1 MAGFGTGCELLVFLR
16 DSELREHLPAVSQAV
31 KKETFQTGCTPIVNL
46 FERLAE
52 PIRVSHAVTEYR
64 VIPDLHRQST
74 TEIYSIDSVRSKAE
88 YSAAT
93 KVYEP
98 FYSFR
103 HAWEEATGECFWYEH
118 RRAAQTA
125 DDQGT
130 DVYLSLVDLKFNPAL
145 PPTDVISAAVT
156 CTNRDFAG
164 RLDWRQDWGEIAG
177 EGLPMVQA
185 RCLVKPTPP
194 VQPRMRGALQW
205 RLISHLAVNR
215 LSIVQGGG
223 LEALREILRLYCF
236 EEDEETRRRIA
247 GLSRLSSRAS
257 VSRVEF
263 DSGISFCRGLD
274 VELEFDEELFAGSG
288 AFLMA
293 SVLERFFGIYSAI
306 NSWTRLT
313 ALSRQRRIPVHRW
326 PARIGQ
332 QRVL

>member
-1 MAGFGTGCELLVFLR
+1 
-16 DSELREHLPAVSQAV
+16 
-31 KKETFQTGCTPIVNL
+31 L

-118 RRAAQTA
+118 RRASQTA

-130 DVYLSLVDLKFNPAL
+130 DVYLSLVDLKFNPAP
-145 PPTDVISAAVT
+145 PPTEVISAAVT
-156 CTNRDFAG
+156 CTNRDFAE

-274 VELEFDEELFAGSG
+274 VELEFDEEQFAGSG